1 MPARIHLRRPGADD
15 REAFIA
21 AAGRSR
27 TLHGA
32 WVSPPL
38 TPAAYDQYVERMAG
52 DAHVPFLVCR
62 RDGGALVGVV
72 NLTNIV
78 RGAFRSGY
86 LGWYAF
92 TGHERQG
99 LMREGLDA
107 VVRHAWARLRLHRLE
122 ANIQPGNEAS
132 KALARACGFT
142 LEGYSPRYLKI
153 RGRWRDHERWAILAD
168 TRKP

>member
-15 REAFIA
+15 REAFLA

-27 TLHGA
+27 ALHGA

-38 TPAAYDQYVERMAG
+38 TPAGYDQYVERMAG
-52 DAHVPFLVCR
+52 EAHVPFLVCR

-92 TGHERQG
+92 AGHERQG

-107 VVRHAWARLRLHRLE
+107 DAGTE
-122 ANIQPGNEAS
+122 MTQTIAS
-132 KALARACGFT
+132 GCR
-142 LEGYSPRYLKI
+142 
-153 RGRWRDHERWAILAD
+153 
-168 TRKP
+168 